1 MIRSNVCDYSDAYI
15 HVKLSI
21 TIPKAA
27 ATAAAPVNN
36 TNKKVI
42 FKNCA
47 PFTSYIREIDNT
59 QLYSAQ
65 NIEIV
70 YAYV

>member
-1 MIRSNVCDYSDAYI
+1 MIRSKVCDYSDAYI

-21 TIPKAA
+21 TVPKAA
-27 ATAAAPVNN
+27 ATTAPVNN
-36 TNKKVI
+36 INKKVI

-59 QLYSAQ
+59 KLDSTQD
-65 NIEIV
+65 NEIV

>member
-1 MIRSNVCDYSDAYI
+1 MIRSKVCDYSDAYI

-21 TIPKAA
+21 TVPKAA
-27 ATAAAPVNN
+27 AATAPVNN
-36 TNKKVI
+36 INKKVI

-59 QLYSAQ
+59 KLDSTQD
-65 NIEIV
+65 NEIV